1 MITIYLYS
9 HNIKLGHEI
18 QYYYR
23 IFRPNGQSYQFKN
36 IRYIMI
42 TVKRD
47 ENGKTTTRVGYVV
60 CYAKSDGPVA
70 EIQHKRFSGDHGN

>member
-1 MITIYLYS
+1 
-9 HNIKLGHEI
+9 
-18 QYYYR
+18 
-23 IFRPNGQSYQFKN
+23 
-36 IRYIMI
+36 MI

-60 CYAKSDGPVA
+60 CYAERDGPVA